1 MPAVADLIG
10 GVAERGEQLGGE
22 GGHTRGGRQHTP
34 RSSRAADIGVRV

>member
-22 GGHTRGGRQHTP
+22 GGHTRGVGSTP